1 MRRRLS
7 LLLVGVIGLLALC
20 SACGEQQGETAPT
33 VDMEALQQVLLSADP
48 TLPDMLSI
56 TGAVSDAKRLFAYV
70 SDLSYDKVENF
81 LLSYSSEGKADEF
94 AVIAVKDPADVQA
107 AAESLRTHLEQRLT
121 LFRQYTP
128 DEAKQAEK
136 ALVFTQDQYAVL
148 LISDGNQAVKNAF
161 EEFLAQAA

>member
-7 LLLVGVIGLLALC
+7 LLLVGLIALLAVC
-20 SACGEQQGETAPT
+20 SACGDRQGETAQT
-33 VDMEALQQVLLSADP
+33 VDMAALQQALLSADP
-48 TLPDMLSI
+48 TLPEMLSI
-56 TGAVSDAKRLFAYV
+56 TGAVSDAERLFAYV
-70 SDLSYDKVENF
+70 SDLSYGKVEDF

-107 AAESLRTHLEQRLT
+107 AAESLRAHLEQRLT

-128 DEAKQAEK
+128 DEAKRAEK